1 MTFNE
6 LILILKARWKVVA
19 MTFFLIVTTVTVINL
34 WLPKKY
40 EATASLILN
49 YKGVDPVTGMTVPAQ
64 LMPGYIATQVD
75 IITSRNVA
83 LRVVKDLSLTKSSS
97 VQSQFQKATAGKGD
111 IDVWLAERLLTNLEV
126 RPSKQSSVLEIAFE
140 GTDPDFAALIA
151 NGFAK
156 AYENINV
163 EFKVEP
169 SKKAAEFLDEQTTML
184 KQNLEKAQSNLA
196 RYQQENGIT
205 SLNGTLDIEVARMN
219 ELSSQLAAA
228 QSQLYDSS
236 SRNSSSKND
245 VNSSPDV
252 ALNPMVQSLRLEVS
266 RAEAKLT
273 ELSSR
278 YGERHPQYISAQAE
292 LDKQRALLQK
302 EIRNASGN
310 VGASVSISK
319 QRVEEIKAALAVQ
332 KEKVLKFNL
341 ARDELSVLQNEVT
354 NAEKAMD
361 AASQRFTQTL
371 QEGSNNQSDLTT
383 LNPAIPPL
391 GPSGPRVKLNILIS
405 IFLGLLLGATFG
417 VITEMM
423 DRRVRSKDDISR
435 LLEVPVF
442 AIIDSKPKKASN
454 PLLAVSPRK
463 LLKSF

>member
-6 LILILKARWKVVA
+6 LLLILKARRKIVWI
-19 MTFFLIVTTVTVINL
+19 TFFVIVAIVTTVSFI
-34 WLPKKY
+34 LPKKY
-40 EATASLILN
+40 EASASLILN
-49 YKGVDPVTGMTVPAQ
+49 YKGVDPVTGATVPAQ
-64 LMPGYIATQVD
+64 LMPGYMATQID
-75 IITSRNVA
+75 IISSRNVA
-83 LRVVKDLSLTKSSS
+83 LRVVKDLKLTESPAVKA
-97 VQSQFQKATAGKGD
+97 QFEKATKGVGD
-111 IDVWLAERLLTNLEV
+111 INVWLAERLLTNLEV
-126 RPSKQSSVLEIAFE
+126 RPSKQSSVLEVVFE
-140 GTDPDFAALIA
+140 GTDPDFSALIA
-151 NGFAK
+151 NAFAK

-163 EFKVEP
+163 ELKVEP
-169 SKKAAEFLDEQTTML
+169 SKKAAEFLGDQTKVL
-184 KQNLEKAQSNLA
+184 KENLEKAQTNLA

-205 SLNGTLDIEVARMN
+205 SLNGTLDIEIARMN

-236 SRNSSSKND
+236 SRNNSSKND
-245 VNSSPDV
+245 VNASPDV

-278 YGERHPQYISAQAE
+278 YGEKHPQYISAKTE
-292 LDKQRALLQK
+292 LEKQRSLLQK

-310 VGASVSISK
+310 VGATLSISK
-319 QRVEEIKAALAVQ
+319 QRVEEIKAALAAQ

-341 ARDELSVLQNEVT
+341 ARDELTVLQNEVV

-361 AASQRFTQTL
+361 AASMRFAQTM
-371 QEGSNNQSDLTT
+371 QDGSNNQSDLTI
-383 LNPAIPPL
+383 LNPAIPPM
-391 GPSGPRVKLNILIS
+391 GPSGPRVKLNIFIS
-405 IFLGLLLGATFG
+405 IFLGLLLGGSFG
-417 VITEMM
+417 IIAEMM

-442 AIIDSKPKKASN
+442 AIIDSKPKSASN
-454 PLLAVSPRK
+454 KLLAISSRK

>member
-6 LILILKARWKVVA
+6 LILILKARWRIVA
-19 MTFFLIVTTVTVINL
+19 ITFFVIVSTVTAISL
-34 WLPKKY
+34 ILPKTY
-40 EATASLILN
+40 EAVASLILN

-64 LMPGYIATQVD
+64 LMPGYMGTQID
-75 IITSRNVA
+75 IISSRNVA
-83 LRVVKDLSLTKSSS
+83 LRVVKDLNLAGSPS
-97 VQSQFQKATAGKGD
+97 VQAQFQKVANGQGD
-111 IDVWLAERLLTNLEV
+111 INIWLADRLLSNLEV
-126 RPSKQSSVLEIAFE
+126 RPSKQSSVLEVAFE

-156 AYENINV
+156 AYEAVNV
-163 EFKVEP
+163 ELKVEP
-169 SKKAAEFLDEQTTML
+169 SKRAAAFLGDQTSAL
-184 KQNLEKAQSNLA
+184 RQNLENAQKKLA

-205 SLNGTLDIEVARMN
+205 SLNGTLDIEIARMN
-219 ELSSQLAAA
+219 ELSSQLAVA
-228 QSQLYDSS
+228 QSQLYDST
-236 SRNSSSKND
+236 SRNNSSKND
-245 VNSSPDV
+245 VNASPDV

-278 YGERHPQYISAQAE
+278 YGERHPQYISAKTE
-292 LDKQRALLQK
+292 LEKQRALLQK

-310 VGASVSISK
+310 VGATLSISK
-319 QRVEEIKAALAVQ
+319 QRVEEIKTALAAQ

-341 ARDELSVLQNEVT
+341 ARDEFTVLQNEVA

-361 AASQRFTQTL
+361 AASQRFTQTM
-371 QEGSNNQSDLTT
+371 QDGSNNQSDLTV
-383 LNPAIPPL
+383 LNPAIPPM
-391 GPSGPRVKLNILIS
+391 GPSGPRVKLNIFIS
-405 IFLGLLLGATFG
+405 IFLGLLLGASFG
-417 VITEMM
+417 IIAEMM

-442 AIIDSKPKKASN
+442 AIIDSKPKKASSK
-454 PLLAVSPRK
+454 LLAVSPRK